1 MYGELYIRYRDRDEV
16 VPLLTIMV
24 IPSSIVHIH
33 EIKLNFYI
41 SDIRICVHYKMP
53 ARCSAPRC
61 TNSNK
66 ERYGCINFARDPK
79 LRQKWIDAVGI
90 SDWKP
95 PKSAVLCEV
104 HFHPSELFRIGNKKI
119 IRKGTIPSLFCK
131 CEEPMKG
138 KSLAEIQPEQRCNE
152 STEFLPYKK
161 AGLRSDHLYTA
172 TENSEKQKNKSCK
185 REQYS
190 NELQEHNYCLLF
202 KKRKSIMFGSRKKYV
217 HTAHCVVM
225 KEPIDINTL
234 ETFSEEENYRLNYN
248 LDIRVSSEFTA
259 NQILSMENLPSPEEY
274 EILKEKLKMVEK
286 ERDILKNKVNDLEKN
301 IEENTEI
308 INTVLN
314 KDQQR
319 AIVYGTT
326 KGSKWLDVTIEK
338 GLNLHFAC
346 GSHGYNQI
354 IKLVAPFPSLRTLRN
369 KIQQNLNQ

>member
-1 MYGELYIRYRDRDEV
+1 
-16 VPLLTIMV
+16 
-24 IPSSIVHIH
+24 
-33 EIKLNFYI
+33 
-41 SDIRICVHYKMP
+41 MP

-79 LRQKWIDAVGI
+79 LRQKWINAVGI

-104 HFHPSELFRIGNKKI
+104 HFDPSELFRIGTKKI
-119 IRKGTIPSLFCK
+119 IRKGTIPSFFCK
-131 CEEPMKG
+131 CVELMKE
-138 KSLAEIQPEQRCNE
+138 KSLAGIQPEQRCNK
-152 STEFLPYKK
+152 STKFLPYKK
-161 AGLRSDHLYTA
+161 AELRSDHSYTA
-172 TENSEKQKNKSCK
+172 TENSEKQENNNCK

-190 NELQEHNYCLLF
+190 NELQEHNYCLPF
-202 KKRKSIMFGSRKKYV
+202 KKGKSIMFGQRMKKYI

-234 ETFSEEENYRLNYN
+234 ETFFEEENYRSNSN
-248 LDIRVSSEFTA
+248 LDIHISSECTA
-259 NQILSMENLPSPEEY
+259 NQILSTENLPSPEEH

-308 INTVLN
+308 INTILN

-319 AIVYGTT
+319 AIVYDTT
-326 KGSKWLDVTIEK
+326 KGFKWSDETIEK
-338 GLNLHFAC
+338 GLGLHFVC
-346 GSHGYNQI
+346 GLHDYNQI
-354 IKLVAPFPSLRTLRN
+354 IKLVAPFPSLKTLRN
-369 KIQQNLNQ
+369 KIQ

>member
-1 MYGELYIRYRDRDEV
+1 
-16 VPLLTIMV
+16 
-24 IPSSIVHIH
+24 
-33 EIKLNFYI
+33 
-41 SDIRICVHYKMP
+41 
-53 ARCSAPRC
+53 
-61 TNSNK
+61 
-66 ERYGCINFARDPK
+66 
-79 LRQKWIDAVGI
+79 
-90 SDWKP
+90 
-95 PKSAVLCEV
+95 
-104 HFHPSELFRIGNKKI
+104 
-119 IRKGTIPSLFCK
+119 
-131 CEEPMKG
+131 MKG